1 MKTDAYLQRT
11 FGITEAQRTQIEEFQ
26 EGRCAICGKRPR
38 ASQPRLAIDH
48 DHVTGLVR
56 GLLCG
61 RCNHDLL
68 GIFGDNPEFYLWA
81 ALYLTH
87 PPAPMAVGT
96 YYVPDSVGAET
107 EES

>member
-1 MKTDAYLQRT
+1 MAHAAWY
-11 FGITEAQRTQIEEFQ
+11 GITEAQRTEVEEFQ
-26 EGRCAICGKRPR
+26 EGQCAICLKRPR
-38 ASQPRLAIDH
+38 AAQPRLAVDH
-48 DHVTGLVR
+48 DHTSGLVR

-68 GIFGDNPEFYLWA
+68 GIFGDDPDLYLRA

-87 PPAPMAVGT
+87 PPAPMVIGNN
-96 YYVPDSVGAET
+96 YVPDSVGAET